1 VSPASGGPQGWTV
14 LFDLGGVVLTWEPAR
29 AYEQVISPEQVGDFM
44 ATIGFEEWNRG
55 HDSGRR
61 YDESEAELVAR
72 HPEHAETILAYRR
85 HFTSTLGT
93 VPGTGAVIAELQQ
106 AGVGLHA
113 LTNWSAETFPVARD
127 RFGLLRRFAGI
138 LVSGEELLAKPDPA
152 IFTLALERFGL
163 EAGRTV
169 FVDDSLPN
177 VEAARALG
185 LTGLAFT
192 GAERLRADLVDLGLL
207 EPRQPVGRP
216 VLHLTEGS
224 WWQRAQADGV
234 YPWSSRRATY
244 EAEGFVHASFAE
256 QTAGTRRRYYGDLP
270 DADLVVLE
278 LDPDRL
284 SVPVVV
290 EDLGAGAYPHLYGP
304 LPVAEV
310 RAVRPYVDPR

>member
-1 VSPASGGPQGWTV
+1 MRAPGVGPEAWTV

-29 AYEQVISPEQVGDFM
+29 AYEQVLPAEQVGHFM
-44 ATIGFEEWNRG
+44 ATIGFEDWNRA

-61 YDESEAELVAR
+61 YVESEAELVAR
-72 HPEHAETILAYRR
+72 HPEHAEVILAYRR
-85 HFTSTLGT
+85 HFSHTLGT
-93 VPGTGAVIAELQQ
+93 VPGTGAVMAELQQ
-106 AGVGLHA
+106 AGVGLNA

-127 RFGLLRRFAGI
+127 RFGLLGRFGGI
-138 LVSGEELLAKPDPA
+138 LVSGAELLAKPDPA
-152 IFTLALERFGL
+152 IFSLALQRFGL
-163 EAGRTV
+163 TPERTV

-177 VEAARALG
+177 IEAARTLG

-192 GAERLRADLVDLGLL
+192 GADRLRADLVDLGLL

-216 VLHLTEGS
+216 VLHLTERT
-224 WWQRAQADGV
+224 WWQQAQAEGH

-256 QTAGTRRRYYGDLP
+256 QTTGTRQRYYGDLP
-270 DADLVVLE
+270 DDELVVLE
-278 LDPDRL
+278 LDPDQL

-290 EDLGAGAYPHLYGP
+290 EDLGAGPYPHLYGP

-310 RAVRPYVDPR
+310 VAARPYAS